1 MPQINIF
8 HFLSQTS
15 WTILLFLL
23 FFYTM
28 KQFILPNLLEV
39 IRIKSF
45 LLLNHNNLKFNNS
58 FNYLNYKF

>member
-28 KQFILPNLLEV
+28 KQFILPSLLEV

-45 LLLNHNNLKFNNS
+45 LLLNQNNLKFNNS
-58 FNYLNYKF
+58 FNYLYYKF